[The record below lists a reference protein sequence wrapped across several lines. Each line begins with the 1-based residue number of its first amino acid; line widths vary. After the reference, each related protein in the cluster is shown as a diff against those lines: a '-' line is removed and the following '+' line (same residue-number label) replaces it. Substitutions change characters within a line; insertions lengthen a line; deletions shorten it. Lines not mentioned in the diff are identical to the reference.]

1 MRTPQLKNF
10 GDVPNVVKFIGRVA
24 CLKGQ
29 NKNIPISKS
38 DYYNKSDKKFVIFI
52 LLLIDYLRTF
62 QDHKKLENKLYSI
75 AFKILLIFK
84 YQNT

>member
-24 CLKGQ
+24 CLKGR

-38 DYYNKSDKKFVIFI
+38 EYYNKFDKKIVILI
-52 LLLIDYLRTF
+52 LLFISELQTF
-62 QDHKKLENKLYSI
+62 HNHKN
-75 AFKILLIFK
+75 
-84 YQNT
+84 